1 MRGFVWLGIAV
12 LLIFAWIGSYVMYHV
27 AGFLI
32 HLLLIFALISLVIHV
47 FSGGRRCAGGSSP
60 GFVRRQHWLR
70 SRTFDHCFYRRS
82 YSSFAFSFFSSARF
96 EGVY

>member
-12 LLIFAWIGSYVMYHV
+12 LLIFAWIGSFIMYHV

-47 FSGGRRCAGGSSP
+47 FSGGRSRSDV
-60 GFVRRQHWLR
+60 VRR
-70 SRTFDHCFYRRS
+70 D
-82 YSSFAFSFFSSARF
+82 
-96 EGVY
+96 

>member
-12 LLIFAWIGSYVMYHV
+12 LLIFAWIASYVMYHV

-47 FSGGRRCAGGSSP
+47 FSGGRGRRDV
-60 GFVRRQHWLR
+60 VRR
-70 SRTFDHCFYRRS
+70 D
-82 YSSFAFSFFSSARF
+82 
-96 EGVY
+96 